1 MSLCLKSCISVHFP
15 HQSSWST
22 QCDQSCCK
30 TSLNHNFSS
39 TVLDSWYKVCVL
51 ICCVWVL
58 QMYHFVVWP
67 NNLYCGLVSPKDTAL
82 EVLWIVQMQLCKLQ
96 LYCYVPF
103 RGMRLSLGAFS
114 KQAVHVQAHSE
125 QDRGIVLTHAGT
137 IQNNKLPKVVRFF
150 DDQFMECI

>member
-51 ICCVWVL
+51 ICYVWVL

-67 NNLYCGLVSPKDTAL
+67 NNLYCGLVSPKDSRSLVDCTDAT
-82 EVLWIVQMQLCKLQ
+82 VQTPVILLCSFQ
-96 LYCYVPF
+96 
-103 RGMRLSLGAFS
+103 RDEAFS
-114 KQAVHVQAHSE
+114 WCFFQTSRTCSGPLRARSWHCVNT
-125 QDRGIVLTHAGT
+125 RR
-137 IQNNKLPKVVRFF
+137 NNP
-150 DDQFMECI
+150 E